1 MDCFGAISM
10 DRGTSEEV
18 EGVEGRL
25 WIWEDEVIL
34 EGIFLTGQG
43 VWTDVDGVL
52 DKNEVLV

>member
-1 MDCFGAISM
+1 MTQGKRTLT